1 MQKRSNRLEEASN
14 PHSALRIIQRLKPP
28 LVLQN
33 PPTRVG
39 NLSTASADFVS
50 LAAVLTAE
58 LSEVRNVGLSVLSR
72 HLVTNQ
78 T

>member
-1 MQKRSNRLEEASN
+1 M
-14 PHSALRIIQRLKPP
+14 
-28 LVLQN
+28 LQN

-58 LSEVRNVGLSVLSR
+58 LSEVRNVGYNLRLILNCLSISVIGMNNRNGCWSSE
-72 HLVTNQ
+72 TKP
-78 T
+78 